1 MHFQRSDDFLR
12 NYLSHFSE
20 KSFRLKPFEYTRF
33 HDIPQKGYDQN
44 KIAYFDTYVENDA
57 NKLSSADKRV
67 ETDEN
72 NGILKKLVENSLK
85 TGREKTETE
94 IFTNKK
100 SFGTEGKFLTIN
112 KNFELK
118 LTLTI
123 DTSPGTDNII
133 FKLFS
138 KSVCDL
144 VKDTNCSNGP
154 SGSRE
159 RILNIMRVL

>member
-1 MHFQRSDDFLR
+1 MISCEITYLIFQRR
-12 NYLSHFSE
+12 V
-20 KSFRLKPFEYTRF
+20 FRLKPFEYTRF

-44 KIAYFDTYVENDA
+44 KIAYYDTYGD
-57 NKLSSADKRV
+57 NKLTSADKRI

-94 IFTNKK
+94 IFTNNK
-100 SFGTEGKFLTIN
+100 SFGTEGKFLTID

-123 DTSPGTDNII
+123 DTSLWNRPYY
-133 FKLFS
+133 F
-138 KSVCDL
+138 
-144 VKDTNCSNGP
+144 
-154 SGSRE
+154 
-159 RILNIMRVL
+159 